1 MRGSGKSPLAW
12 VRYRLKDRPDTEHEQ
27 ALVRLVVGVVVCVYS
42 LIPNAIRQSGG
53 EALEQLV
60 VFGVWALMSIG
71 VFLAILFYPG
81 VSPVRRV
88 IGAIGDT
95 VVISYFMVQTGV
107 EGLLLY
113 VVYLWIIFGN
123 GVRYGRFYLV
133 NTLILSV
140 IGFSLVIVFSDFWRA
155 HVGTGI
161 SLIFGM
167 IGISLYLLT
176 LVKRLSDVIER
187 QEAVIITLRG
197 RLQRKTDRA
206 PPGASG
212 SV

>member
-1 MRGSGKSPLAW
+1 MAPIAW
-12 VRYRLKDRPDTEHEQ
+12 LRRRLTDRPDTEHEQ
-27 ALVRLVVGVVVCVYS
+27 ALVRLVVGVVVCVYP

-60 VFGVWALMSIG
+60 VFGAWALMGVVIFCSILVNSG
-71 VFLAILFYPG
+71 A
-81 VSPVRRV
+81 SPLRRV
-88 IGAIGDT
+88 IGAVGDVT
-95 VVISYFMVQTGV
+95 VISYFLVQTGI
-107 EGLLLY
+107 EGLILY
-113 VVYLWIIFGN
+113 VVYLWIIFGS

-133 NTLILSV
+133 NTLVLSV
-140 IGFSLVIVFSDFWRA
+140 IGFSLVIVFSDFWHA

-187 QEAVIITLRG
+187 QEAVIITLRR
-197 RLQRKTDRA
+197 RLERKTDRA
-206 PPGASG
+206 PPGADG